1 MQTRSM
7 KFPGNILTVLIAGAL
22 VAGLSACKKE
32 EGPAERA
39 GKAVDNAVQTAGEK
53 IEKAGEKVQ
62 DAAKEAN
69 K

>member
-1 MQTRSM
+1 MQTQTR
-7 KFPGNILTVLIAGAL
+7 KFFGNVLAILMTAAL
-22 VAGLSACKKE
+22 VMSVSACKKE

-39 GKAVDNAVQTAGEK
+39 GKAVDNAVQKAGEK
-53 IEKAGEKVQ
+53 IEQAGEKVQ

>member
-1 MQTRSM
+1 MMNLKNSVV
-7 KFPGNILTVLIAGAL
+7 VLATAML
-22 VAGLSACKKE
+22 MAGLPGCKKE

-39 GKAVDNAVQTAGEK
+39 GKAVDNAVQEAGKKIEQAGEK
-53 IEKAGEKVQ
+53 IQ